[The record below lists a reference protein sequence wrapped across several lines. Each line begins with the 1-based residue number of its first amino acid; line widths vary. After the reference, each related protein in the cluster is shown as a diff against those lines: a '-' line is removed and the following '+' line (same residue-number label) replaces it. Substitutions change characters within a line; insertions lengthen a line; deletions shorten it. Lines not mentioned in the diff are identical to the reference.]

1 MYVNDIG
8 AQRATRSTC
17 RGEQSAQ
24 RRASFTSYATRL
36 VAIGWSFCAR
46 CRAHEGRDV
55 RVPSAN
61 AVSADPQCWSVFVV
75 RACVRYARVCAC
87 IRWVREKPRGTVET
101 RGRPGRRSQHL
112 DSRDDA
118 SRNGVRYAAIC

>member
-1 MYVNDIG
+1 MIYDIINRFIKKNFQQRAVCIQQKFINEVMYVNDIG

-46 CRAHEGRDV
+46 CRAHVGRDV

-61 AVSADPQCWSVFVV
+61 AVSQIRSV
-75 RACVRYARVCAC
+75 
-87 IRWVREKPRGTVET
+87 
-101 RGRPGRRSQHL
+101 GRCS
-112 DSRDDA
+112 
-118 SRNGVRYAAIC
+118 